1 MGESMVFVRDVMT
14 KVVIVADPEI
24 TVFEAAKKMASKRIG
39 GLVVVKSGRPIGL
52 VTERDILW
60 KVTAKDGNPKKVKVR
75 QIMTTPVV
83 TVTPLATLR
92 AAARVMIGH
101 NVRRLVVTRLDNVEG
116 IVTARDVV
124 GGFLETW
131 ARSRRKTIAKG

>member
-1 MGESMVFVRDVMT
+1 MVFVRDVMT
-14 KVVIVADPEI
+14 KDVIVADPDLS
-24 TVFEAAKKMASKRIG
+24 VFDAAKKMAAKKIG

-52 VTERDILW
+52 VTERDVLW
-60 KVTAKDGNPKKVKVR
+60 KVTAKDGNPKKTKVR

-92 AAARVMIGH
+92 AAARLMIGH

>member
-1 MGESMVFVRDVMT
+1 MVFVRDVMT
-14 KVVIVADPEI
+14 KEVIVADADL
-24 TVFEAAKKMASKRIG
+24 TVFEAAKKMAAKRIG

-60 KVTAKDGNPKKVKVR
+60 KVTAKEGNPKKVRVR

-124 GGFLETW
+124 SGFLETW
-131 ARSRRKTIAKG
+131 ARTRRKTIARS

>member
-1 MGESMVFVRDVMT
+1 MVFVRDVMT
-14 KVVIVADPEI
+14 KNVIVADPDL
-24 TVFEAAKKMASKRIG
+24 TVFEAAKKMAAKKIG
-39 GLVVVKSGRPIGL
+39 GLVVVKAGRPIGL

-60 KVTAKDGNPKKVKVR
+60 KVTAKDGNPRKIKVR
-75 QIMTTPVV
+75 QIMTSPVV

-101 NVRRLVVTRLDNVEG
+101 NVRRLIVTRLDNVEG

-124 GGFLETW
+124 SGFLDAW
-131 ARSRRKTIAKG
+131 AQSRRKTIAKG

>member
-1 MGESMVFVRDVMT
+1 MVFVRDVMT
-14 KVVIVADPEI
+14 REVIVADPDY
-24 TVFEAAKKMASKRIG
+24 TVLDAAKKMAGKRIG
-39 GLVVVKSGRPIGL
+39 GLVVVRAGRPIGL

-60 KVTAKDGNPKKVKVR
+60 KVTAKEKNPRKVR
-75 QIMTTPVV
+75 VREIMTAPVV
-83 TVTPLATLR
+83 TIAPLSTLR
-92 AAARVMIGH
+92 AAARIMVGH

-131 ARSRRKTIAKG
+131 ARERKRTIAKR

>member
-1 MGESMVFVRDVMT
+1 MVFVRDVMT
-14 KVVIVADPEI
+14 KVVIVADPDV
-24 TVFEAAKKMASKRIG
+24 TVFDAAKRMAAKKIG

-52 VTERDILW
+52 LTERDIVW
-60 KVTAKDGNPKKVKVR
+60 KVTAKDLNPKKVRVR
-75 QIMTTPVV
+75 QAMTSPVV

-116 IVTARDVV
+116 VVTARDVV
-124 GGFLETW
+124 EGFLETW
-131 ARSRRKTIAKG
+131 ARERRKTIAKR

>member
-1 MGESMVFVRDVMT
+1 MVFVRDVMT
-14 KVVIVADPEI
+14 KDVIVADPDWS
-24 TVFEAAKKMASKRIG
+24 VLDAARKMAAKRIG
-39 GLVVVKSGRPIGL
+39 GLVVVRAGRPVGL

-60 KVTAKDGNPKKVKVR
+60 KVTAKERNPKKVPVR
-75 QIMTTPVV
+75 EIMTAPVV
-83 TVTPLATLR
+83 TIAPLSTLR
-92 AAARVMIGH
+92 AAARLMIGH

-131 ARSRRKTIAKG
+131 ARERKKTISKG

>member
-1 MGESMVFVRDVMT
+1 MVFVRDVMT
-14 KVVIVADPEI
+14 KVVIVADPDL
-24 TVFEAAKKMASKRIG
+24 TVFEAARKMAAKKIG

-60 KVTAKDGNPKKVKVR
+60 KVTAVEGNPKKVKVR
-75 QIMTTPVV
+75 QVMTSPVV

-124 GGFLETW
+124 EGFLETW
-131 ARSRRKTIAKG
+131 ARARRKTIAKR

>member
-1 MGESMVFVRDVMT
+1 MVFVRDVMT
-14 KVVIVADPEI
+14 KEVIVADADL
-24 TVFEAAKKMASKRIG
+24 TVFEAAKKMAAKRIG

-60 KVTAKDGNPKKVKVR
+60 KVTAKDGNPKKIKVKH
-75 QIMTTPVV
+75 IMTTPVV

-124 GGFLETW
+124 EGFLETW